1 MDIKVKRRKG
11 LCKVQIEGEMTIYNS
26 AELKK
31 QLLKSLPKCS
41 QIEID
46 LSQVSEMDTAGFQLL
61 LLVYNEAS
69 LLNIT
74 VRIASYSS
82 AVSAV
87 FDLYSMNKEDF

>member
-1 MDIKVKRRKG
+1 MNIDLEKNNG
-11 LCKVQIEGEMTIYNS
+11 LCKLQIEGEMTIYNS

-31 QLLKSLPKCS
+31 QLLKSLPECS
-41 QIEID
+41 QVEID

-69 LLNIT
+69 LLNVT

-87 FDLYSMNKEDF
+87 FDLYSINKEDF